1 MSICIACGKKEA
13 IRTVMNG
20 VKTECG
26 ACYRD
31 RNRKG
36 YSKKALET
44 SDTIAELALKVTK
57 ESAVNIYDE
66 STMKDMMK
74 PVTKV
79 RMTKIGNE
87 VITITESDP
96 MSFFNKKTE
105 DYNMMNGDKEM
116 MKKVA
121 GFRMTDIVEKKYLAQ
136 ALILSEAINKENQIV
151 CTEGIALGESLDNM
165 PPAIDSQIAV
175 MLGYKDKGRRYKACM
190 NSLIECG
197 LIFKYESKDCMIKQI
212 DTLYYFNPVFQCA
225 GKGVSPKLFFM
236 FAKSFQEMAKKN
248 KDFKYRYEQMANY
261 AFKWMMDKRAD
272 FKQLQADYN
281 SGKITNLQAAKG
293 ATEIFSKV
301 ADSYNIPVRLETKV
315 DAEITEYMSSYEA
328 LMARLDSKVSYSNV
342 NKLTAEETI
351 EDEIDEDLLN
361 ELDASLVKEEYKKE
375 IKVITYSDVQRTVTV
390 NVNGRK
396 IPVPSNPP
404 KKLSKVNIPTLNV
417 DVSITKPIINDY
429 GFEEEPTYIPEQFL
443 SM

>member
-1 MSICIACGKKEA
+1 
-13 IRTVMNG
+13 
-20 VKTECG
+20 
-26 ACYRD
+26 
-31 RNRKG
+31 
-36 YSKKALET
+36 
-44 SDTIAELALKVTK
+44 
-57 ESAVNIYDE
+57 
-66 STMKDMMK
+66 
-74 PVTKV
+74 
-79 RMTKIGNE
+79 
-87 VITITESDP
+87 
-96 MSFFNKKTE
+96 
-105 DYNMMNGDKEM
+105 
-116 MKKVA
+116 
-121 GFRMTDIVEKKYLAQ
+121 
-136 ALILSEAINKENQIV
+136 
-151 CTEGIALGESLDNM
+151 M

-175 MLGYKDKGRRYKACM
+175 MLGYKYEGRRYKACM